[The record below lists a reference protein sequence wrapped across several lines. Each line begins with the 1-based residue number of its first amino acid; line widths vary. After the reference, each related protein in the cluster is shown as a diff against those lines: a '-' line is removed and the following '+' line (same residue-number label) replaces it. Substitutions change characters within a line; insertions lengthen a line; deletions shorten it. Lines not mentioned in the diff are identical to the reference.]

1 MAAHYLPNLRKIIT
15 KKKKKVKPGRTKLS
29 EPLDFHT
36 ERNRVPTITSGVAHA
51 TEPPNPPV
59 PIGNPLRPQLI
70 SHRVAAAV
78 PVPKE
83 LQHWVDTVSWR
94 RVIYVAVAVA
104 VVASI
109 CGAALI
115 VASKTGR
122 QKPVCDEACMQY
134 TTLLGER
141 MDWSVAPCEDFHSF
155 VCGKMKS
162 NETSVRHLLN
172 RRFLSAVL
180 EAARH
185 EDIPAEGQTA
195 AQRAARLF
203 KTCDDVVT
211 QDTDYVPRLRGY
223 MRDANLHWPQHP
235 ETRDTATVDVL
246 TSMLEISDKWGWP
259 CLFEFYTEGV
269 RSDNTFE

>member
-15 KKKKKVKPGRTKLS
+15 KKKKKVKPV
-29 EPLDFHT
+29 PLDFHT

-70 SHRVAAAV
+70 SQCVAAAV
-78 PVPKE
+78 PVSKE
-83 LQHWVDTVSWR
+83 LQHWIHTVSWC
-94 RVIYVAVAVA
+94 RVIYVAVAV
-104 VVASI
+104 VAII

-115 VASKTGR
+115 VASNTGR

-141 MDWSVAPCEDFHSF
+141 MDWFVAPCEDFHSF

-172 RRFLSAVL
+172 RHFLSAVL
-180 EAARH
+180 EAARVVEVLGIFVGH
-185 EDIPAEGQTA
+185 FLESGQCPVAEFQVEYPGSITPVQ
-195 AQRAARLF
+195 
-203 KTCDDVVT
+203 
-211 QDTDYVPRLRGY
+211 
-223 MRDANLHWPQHP
+223 
-235 ETRDTATVDVL
+235 
-246 TSMLEISDKWGWP
+246 
-259 CLFEFYTEGV
+259 
-269 RSDNTFE
+269 